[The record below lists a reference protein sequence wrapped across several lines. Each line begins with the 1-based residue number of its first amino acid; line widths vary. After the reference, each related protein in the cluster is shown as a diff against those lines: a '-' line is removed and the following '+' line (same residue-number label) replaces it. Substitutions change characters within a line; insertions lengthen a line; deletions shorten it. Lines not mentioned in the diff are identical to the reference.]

1 MTGLENVFVYG
12 TLKQGH
18 ANNGLMRNSELIE
31 QEAYVKDMSLI
42 NARAYPF
49 AIDKKNS
56 FLLGE
61 LYRVTKERMKLLDSL
76 EGYPTM
82 YNRKK
87 VEVYEVRT
95 GYRIGTAWIYFID
108 DKNSIERMSK
118 QYALTNYWPNK
129 GNKGEKLFV

>member
-1 MTGLENVFVYG
+1 MTEIENVFVYG

-18 ANNGLMRNSELIE
+18 ANNGLMETSELIE
-31 QEAYVKDMSLI
+31 QEAYVKNMSLI

-49 AIDKKNS
+49 AIDKENS
-56 FLLGE
+56 FVLGE
-61 LYRVTKERMKLLDSL
+61 LYRIPKQRMALLDLL
-76 EGYPTM
+76 ESYPTM

-87 VEVYEVRT
+87 VKIYEVRT
-95 GYRIGTAWIYFID
+95 GYRIGTAWIYFVD

>member
-1 MTGLENVFVYG
+1 MTKIENVFVYG

-18 ANNGLMRNSELIE
+18 ANNGLMENSELIE
-31 QEAYVKDMSLI
+31 QEAYVKNMSLI

-49 AIDKKNS
+49 AINKENS
-56 FLLGE
+56 FVLGE
-61 LYRVTKERMKLLDSL
+61 LHRIPKQRMALLDSL
-76 EGYPTM
+76 ESYPTM

-87 VEVYEVRT
+87 VKIYEVRT
-95 GYRIGTAWIYFID
+95 GYRIGTAWIYFMD

>member
-1 MTGLENVFVYG
+1 MTEIENVFVYG

-18 ANNGLMRNSELIE
+18 ANNGLMETSELIE
-31 QEAYVKDMSLI
+31 QEAYVKNMSLI

-49 AIDKKNS
+49 AIDKENS
-56 FLLGE
+56 FVLGE
-61 LYRVTKERMKLLDSL
+61 LYRIPKQRMALLDLL
-76 EGYPTM
+76 ESYPTM

-87 VEVYEVRT
+87 LKIYEVRT
-95 GYRIGTAWIYFID
+95 GYRIGTAWIYFVD

>member
-1 MTGLENVFVYG
+1 MTETEDVFVYG

-18 ANNGLMRNSELIE
+18 ANNELVKDSELIE

-42 NARAYPF
+42 NSRAYPF

-56 FLLGE
+56 FVLGE
-61 LYRVTKERMKLLDSL
+61 LYRIAKDRIKLLDLL
-76 EGYPTM
+76 ENYPTM

-87 VEVYEVRT
+87 VEIYEVRT

-108 DKNSIERMSK
+108 DKNSIERMSR
-118 QYALTNYWPNK
+118 QHALTNYWPNK